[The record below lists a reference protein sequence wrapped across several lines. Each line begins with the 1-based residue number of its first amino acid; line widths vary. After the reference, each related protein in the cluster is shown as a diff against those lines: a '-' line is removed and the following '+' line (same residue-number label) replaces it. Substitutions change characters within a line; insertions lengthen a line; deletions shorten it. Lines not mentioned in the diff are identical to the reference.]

1 VQWQTGSLP
10 SGWSQSNSPSGNNS
24 QTVTCTLSFSSVS
37 AASTASFFDAS
48 AKCVSPDSL
57 VELSGNTLVA
67 VDTLVKGDSILTQE
81 GETLVTSIIKNHTRD
96 HYYIINNELKITN
109 DHPMFKLDGTTVTPE
124 NIKIGD
130 KLKNSTVTSVEK
142 VFEELNSV
150 YIETENGILDIVS
163 PTTIYTLKGGY

>member
-1 VQWQTGSLP
+1 
-10 SGWSQSNSPSGNNS
+10 
-24 QTVTCTLSFSSVS
+24 
-37 AASTASFFDAS
+37 
-48 AKCVSPDSL
+48 
-57 VELSGNTLVA
+57 
-67 VDTLVKGDSILTQE
+67 
-81 GETLVTSIIKNHTRD
+81 
-96 HYYIINNELKITN
+96 
-109 DHPMFKLDGTTVTPE
+109 MFKLDGTTVTPE